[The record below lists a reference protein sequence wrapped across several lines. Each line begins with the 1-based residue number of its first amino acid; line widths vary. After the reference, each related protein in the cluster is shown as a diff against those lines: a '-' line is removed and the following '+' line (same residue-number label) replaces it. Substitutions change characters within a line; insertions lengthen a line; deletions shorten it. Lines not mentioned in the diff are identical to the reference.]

1 MNTSIKYKSDE
12 KIITKFLE
20 KVYEKFYY
28 EGFTALGINM
38 EVFGKVWLNYSFK
51 YSII

>member
-20 KVYEKFYY
+20 KVYEKFYF
-28 EGFTALGINM
+28 EQFAPPGINM
-38 EVFGKVWLNYSFK
+38 EVF
-51 YSII
+51 